1 MSRRNLFAVETR
13 RQTIKRSKLQTT
25 VTRDTRN
32 RRLAIQ
38 VAGDERLYHIALKLA
53 LKIEHVE
60 WKAQLFGHT
69 PRVVHIIERAT
80 ARRQR
85 VAVLIN
91 ADPAPLIPQLH
102 READKLMSFGLQNC
116 CRRARIHAAAH
127 GYCDLHINLLF

>member
-13 RQTIKRSKLQTT
+13 GQFVKRSKLQTT

-38 VAGDERLYHIALKLA
+38 VAGDERLHHIALKLT
-53 LKIEHVE
+53 LKIEHVK
-60 WKAQLFGHT
+60 WKAQLFSHA
-69 PRVVHIIERAT
+69 PRIINVIQRTT

-91 ADPAPLIPQLH
+91 ADPTPLIPQLH
-102 READKLMSFGLQNC
+102 R
-116 CRRARIHAAAH
+116 
-127 GYCDLHINLLF
+127 